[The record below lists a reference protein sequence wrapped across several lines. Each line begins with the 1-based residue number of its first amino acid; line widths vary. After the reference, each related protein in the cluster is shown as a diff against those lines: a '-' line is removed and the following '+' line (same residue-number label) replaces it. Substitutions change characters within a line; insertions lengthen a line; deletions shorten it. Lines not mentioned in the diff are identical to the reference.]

1 MHDLHCASCGSQNI
15 RLIGETYNWAGDSW
29 VKVSQKQLSQCHD
42 CKCVGTYM
50 YTKEYN
56 RACEELKTR
65 SLETA

>member
-15 RLIGETYNWAGDSW
+15 RLVTETYRWDGTEW
-29 VKVSQKQLSQCHD
+29 VKETWGGWSECHD